1 VTIELTRAWRELTPA
16 EVERVPGQ
24 LGVFELGNDEGGVLF
39 VGFAGG
45 RSAFGLRTELQ
56 KHAAV
61 PTGGAT
67 RFRYEV
73 NMQYTTRYKE
83 LLMAHQARH
92 GHLPP
97 GNRLQRHNLGRLS
110 PG

>member
-1 VTIELTRAWRELTPA
+1 MAIELTKPWREFSA
-16 EVERVPGQ
+16 GEVARVPGQ
-24 LGVFELGNDEGGVLF
+24 LGVFELGDDEGRVLF

-56 KHAAV
+56 KHVDV